1 MIAKGKHLV
10 LMAPPG
16 GGKGTQARI
25 LRDRLHVPHLSTG
38 EMLRNAGRSGT
49 PLGLAAKALIDKG
62 NFVPDDMIVSL
73 ISERLDCPDCRD
85 GFILDGFPRTLPQ
98 AKALDELLFEKGR
111 RLDYVIE
118 IQVPDDLIIQRV
130 IGRFSCSQCGAM
142 YHDTLKQTKVF
153 GVCDECGGC
162 HFLRRQDDNWE
173 TVVSRLKT
181 YYAVTT
187 PVLPYYE
194 YEDLLTVVD
203 GTGSIDAVTEKI
215 KKVIGQ

>member
-1 MIAKGKHLV
+1 MITKGKHLV

-62 NFVPDDMIVSL
+62 NFVPDDMICSL
-73 ISERLDCPDCRD
+73 ISERLDQPDCKD

-130 IGRFSCSQCGAM
+130 IGRFSCAKCGAM
-142 YHDTLKQTKVF
+142 YHDTLKVF
-153 GVCDECGGC
+153 GVCDECGHE
-162 HFLRRQDDNWE
+162 HFIRRQDDNWE

-181 YYAVTT
+181 YYAITT

-194 YEDLLTVVD
+194 YEGLLTVID
-203 GTGSIDAVTEKI
+203 GTGTIDEVAEKI
-215 KKVIGQ
+215 KKVIGR

>member
-1 MIAKGKHLV
+1 MIGKGKHLV

-25 LRDRLHVPHLSTG
+25 LRDRLEVPHLSTG

-49 PLGLAAKALIDKG
+49 PLGLAAKELIDKG
-62 NFVPDDMIVSL
+62 KFVPDEMIVSL
-73 ISERLDCPDCRD
+73 ISERLDKPDCAN

-111 RLDYVIE
+111 RLDNVIE

-130 IGRFSCSQCGAM
+130 IGRFSCAQCGAM
-142 YHDTLKQTKVF
+142 YHDTLKPTKVF
-153 GVCDECGGC
+153 GVCDECKGT
-162 HFLRRQDDNWE
+162 HFIRRQDDNWE

-194 YEDLLTVVD
+194 YEGLLSVID
-203 GTGSIDAVTEKI
+203 GTGAIDEVAEKI
-215 KKVIGQ
+215 KKVIGM

>member
-1 MIAKGKHLV
+1 MITKGKHLV

-62 NFVPDDMIVSL
+62 NFVPDDMICSL
-73 ISERLDCPDCRD
+73 ISERLDQPDCKD

-118 IQVPDDLIIQRV
+118 IQGPDDLIIQRV
-130 IGRFSCSQCGAM
+130 IGRFSCAKCGAM
-142 YHDTLKQTKVF
+142 YHDTLKPTKVF
-153 GVCDECGGC
+153 GVCDECGHE
-162 HFLRRQDDNWE
+162 HFIRRQDDNWE

-181 YYAVTT
+181 YYAITT

-194 YEDLLTVVD
+194 YEGLLTVID
-203 GTGSIDAVTEKI
+203 GTGTIDEVAEKI
-215 KKVIGQ
+215 KKVIGR